1 MIILCFLI
9 FILFSAGAY
18 ALYRK
23 SHKSQNILHNCI
35 GALVAC
41 VLLVT
46 GAELSVFNI
55 NYYNTYNY
63 TPESIND
70 YAIECPQIDGIFMF
84 PCGESIDFLDFK
96 KEINNVKITL
106 GDGAPLSTKVNIYIT
121 DEANRHLLKT
131 PARTVYLKVENS
143 QSINLHTAGAS
154 EGISIQFDG
163 DKSYIPVE
171 DISINVPR
179 DFGFSLTRVGVLI
192 GLIMLLYIFRPSSP
206 LYDYKLTKSRDLKS
220 SLTIGFIA
228 LQALIIVITCTMN
241 PVFWGLSFNDDGFT
255 VHSLP
260 MEHHNQYDYLA
271 QAILDGKTYI
281 DNDDVPQS
289 LIEMENPYDRVA
301 RYYMEQDT
309 GDKYGWDVAFFN
321 GHYYVYFGI
330 VPLLLMYLPCRALF
344 DAPFPSAL
352 GIVIFAILFSVAVFK
367 LIGIICEKYFKKT
380 SVGTYL
386 LLSMAFINCCGMMF
400 LVKRPDFYSVPIIT
414 GMTFIFT
421 GLYFWLKGR
430 DSTQKKNLYF
440 LLGSLCCALAV
451 GCRPQFVL
459 LSALAIPIFIG
470 YFFKTMHIKEKSGIV
485 SLVALGLPYVVV
497 ASGIMYYN
505 YIRFG
510 SPFDFGS
517 AYNLT
522 TNDVTRRGFDMG
534 RTGLGLF
541 TYLFQPP
548 QFTAVFPFLKAVSID
563 TNYVGRTI
571 TERCFGGLIASLPL
585 LWFTFAL
592 PKVKEVL
599 KEKKLLLFTCTLLA
613 LGFGMVVA
621 DTQAGGLLQ
630 RYYSDFGFIFF
641 LGAVLVILALF
652 EKARTKEETKTLS
665 TLIYAFTILS
675 IIYTV
680 LLVFSVSDA
689 TIDVLNPTLFGRISH
704 LVQFWL

>member
-9 FILFSAGAY
+9 FILFAVGAFV
-18 ALYRK
+18 LYMK

-35 GALVAC
+35 GALIAC

-46 GAELSVFNI
+46 GAELSIFNI
-55 NYYNTYNY
+55 NYYNTNNY
-63 TPESIND
+63 TPASINN
-70 YAIECPQIDGIFMF
+70 YAVKCPQSEGELRF
-84 PCGESIDFLDFK
+84 PCGESIDFLNIN
-96 KEINNVKITL
+96 KEINNIKITL
-106 GDGAPLSTKVNIYIT
+106 GDSAPLYTSVTVYIT
-121 DEANRHLLKT
+121 DEANAHLLQT
-131 PARTVYLKVENS
+131 PERTIYSKIENS
-143 QSINLHTAGAS
+143 QSINLHTAGVS
-154 EGISIQFDG
+154 ESLSIQFNG
-163 DKSYIPVE
+163 AEGYIPVK

-179 DFGFSLTRVGVLI
+179 DFDFSFTRMGVLVAI
-192 GLIMLLYIFRPSSP
+192 IMLFYIFRPSSP
-206 LYDYKLTKSRDLKS
+206 LYEYNIVKAKGLKS
-220 SLTIGFIA
+220 SLAMGFIA
-228 LQALIIVITCTMN
+228 LQVLVIVITSTMN
-241 PVFWGLSFNDDGFT
+241 PVFWGISSKDDGFT

-260 MEHHNQYDYLA
+260 MAHHNQYDELA
-271 QAILDGKTYI
+271 QAILEGKTYI

-289 LIEMENPYDRVA
+289 LIEMGNPYDRVA
-301 RYYMEQDT
+301 RYYREQDT
-309 GDKYGWDVAFFN
+309 GDTYGWDVALFN

-367 LIGIICEKYFKKT
+367 LLGIICEKHFKKT

-386 LLSMAFINCCGMMF
+386 LLSMTLINCCGAMF

-414 GMTFIFT
+414 GMTFVFT
-421 GLYFWLKGR
+421 GLYFWLKGK
-430 DSTQKKNLYF
+430 DSQQKQNLYF
-440 LLGSLCCALAV
+440 LTGSLCCALAV

-485 SLVALGLPYVVV
+485 NLFTLGLPYIVV

-548 QFTAVFPFLKAVSID
+548 QFTVKFPFLKAVSID
-563 TNYVGRTI
+563 TNYVGRTV
-571 TERCFGGLIASLPL
+571 TEMCFGGIITSLPL

-592 PKVKEVL
+592 PKVKNIL
-599 KEKKLLLFTCTLLA
+599 KEKKLFFFTCTLLA

-641 LGAVLVILALF
+641 LAAVLVILALC
-652 EKARTKEETKTLS
+652 ETVKSTEGTKNLN
-665 TLIYAFTILS
+665 TLIYIFAILCVF
-675 IIYTV
+675 YTV
-680 LLVFSVSDA
+680 TLVFSVSDA
-689 TIDVLNPTLFGRISH
+689 TIDTMNPTLYGKISH

>member
-9 FILFSAGAY
+9 FALFSAGAFI
-18 ALYRK
+18 LYRK
-23 SHKSQNILHNCI
+23 SHKSQTIMHNCI

-41 VLLVT
+41 VVLVT

-55 NYYNTYNY
+55 NYYNTTDY

-70 YAIECPQIDGIFMF
+70 YAIECPQVDGTFMF
-84 PCGESIDFLDFK
+84 PCGEAIDFLDFN
-96 KEINNVKITL
+96 KEINNIKITL
-106 GDGAPLSTKVNIYIT
+106 GDGAPLSTKVTVYIT
-121 DEANRHLLKT
+121 DEANKHLLKA
-131 PARTVYLKVENS
+131 PARAVYSRVPNS
-143 QSINLHTAGAS
+143 QTINLHTAGTS
-154 EGISIQFDG
+154 ESISIQFDG
-163 DKSYIPVE
+163 NESYIPVE

-179 DFGFSLTRVGVLI
+179 SFDFSFTRVGVLI

-206 LYDYKLTKSRDLKS
+206 LYDYKLNKSKDLKD

-228 LQALIIVITCTMN
+228 LQVLVIVITSTMN
-241 PVFWGLSFNDDGFT
+241 PAFWGISFSDGEYV

-271 QAILDGKTYI
+271 QAILEGKTYI

-289 LIEMENPYDRVA
+289 LIEMANPYDRVA

-309 GDKYGWDVAFFN
+309 GDKYGWDVAFFE

-367 LIGIICEKYFKKT
+367 LLGIICEKYFKKT

-386 LLSMAFINCCGMMF
+386 LLSMAFINCCGAMF

-421 GLYFWLKGR
+421 GLYFWLKGKDATR
-430 DSTQKKNLYF
+430 KQNLYF

-470 YFFKTMHIKEKSGIV
+470 YFFKTMHIKEKSGIIN
-485 SLVALGLPYVVV
+485 LIALGIPYVVV

-563 TNYVGRTI
+563 TNYVGRTVM
-571 TERCFGGLIASLPL
+571 EKCFGGLITSLPL

-592 PKVKEVL
+592 PKVKDIL

-641 LGAVLVILALF
+641 LGAVLVILALD
-652 EKARTKEETKTLS
+652 ERLKTKEGTKNLNTLV
-665 TLIYAFTILS
+665 YAFTILS

-689 TIDVLNPTLFGRISH
+689 TIDIVNPTLFGKISH

>member
-9 FILFSAGAY
+9 FAMFSAGAFVIY
-18 ALYRK
+18 KKA
-23 SHKSQNILHNCI
+23 HKSKNLLLNCL

-55 NYYNTYNY
+55 NYYSTTDY
-63 TPESIND
+63 TPESMND
-70 YAIECPQIDGIFMF
+70 YAIECPQVDGTFMF
-84 PCGESIDFLDFK
+84 PCGEAIDFLDFN
-96 KEINNVKITL
+96 KEINNIKITL
-106 GDGAPLSTKVNIYIT
+106 GDGAPLSTKVTVYIT
-121 DEANRHLLKT
+121 DEANKHLLKT
-131 PARTVYLKVENS
+131 PARAVYSRVPNS
-143 QSINLHTAGAS
+143 QTINLHTAGTS
-154 EGISIQFDG
+154 ESISIQFDG
-163 DKSYIPVE
+163 NESYIPVK

-179 DFGFSLTRVGVLI
+179 CFDFSFTRVGVLI

-206 LYDYKLTKSRDLKS
+206 LYDYKLNKSKDLKD

-228 LQALIIVITCTMN
+228 LQVLVIVITSTMN
-241 PVFWGLSFNDDGFT
+241 PAFWGISFSDGEYV

-260 MEHHNQYDYLA
+260 MEHHNQYDRLA

-289 LIEMENPYDRVA
+289 LIEMANPYDRVA

-367 LIGIICEKYFKKT
+367 LLGIICEKHFKKT

-386 LLSMAFINCCGMMF
+386 LLSMAFINCCGAMF

-421 GLYFWLKGR
+421 GLYFWLKGKDATR
-430 DSTQKKNLYF
+430 KQNLYF

-470 YFFKTMHIKEKSGIV
+470 HFFKTMHIKEKSGIIN
-485 SLVALGLPYVVV
+485 LLALGIPYVVV

-563 TNYVGRTI
+563 TNYVGRTVM
-571 TERCFGGLIASLPL
+571 EKCFGGLITSLPL

-592 PKVKEVL
+592 PKVKDIL
-599 KEKKLLLFTCTLLA
+599 KEKNLLLFTCTLLA

-641 LGAVLVILALF
+641 LGAVLVILALS
-652 EKARTKEETKTLS
+652 ERVKTKEGTKNLNTLV
-665 TLIYAFTILS
+665 YAFTILS

-689 TIDVLNPTLFGRISH
+689 TIDIVNPTLFGKISH

>member
-9 FILFSAGAY
+9 FILFSAGAFV
-18 ALYRK
+18 LYRK
-23 SHKSQNILHNCI
+23 SHKSQKNLHNCI
-35 GALVAC
+35 GALIAC

-55 NYYNTYNY
+55 NYYNTNNY

-70 YAIECPQIDGIFMF
+70 YVTECPQVDGTFMF
-84 PCGESIDFLDFK
+84 PCGENIDFLNIN
-96 KEINNVKITL
+96 KEIKNVKITL
-106 GDGAPLSTKVNIYIT
+106 GDSAPRYTSVTLYIT
-121 DEANRHLLKT
+121 DEANEHLFKT
-131 PARTVYLKVENS
+131 PERTIYSEIENS
-143 QSINLHTAGAS
+143 QSINLHTAGLS
-154 EGISIQFDG
+154 ESLSLRFD
-163 DKSYIPVE
+163 DDESYIPVK

-179 DFGFSLTRVGVLI
+179 DFNFSLTRVGVLVA
-192 GLIMLLYIFRPSSP
+192 LIMLLYIFRPSSP
-206 LYDYKLTKSRDLKS
+206 LYDYNLTKSKELKS
-220 SLTIGFIA
+220 SLTMGFVA
-228 LQALIIVITCTMN
+228 LQALIIVITSTMN
-241 PVFWGLSFNDDGFT
+241 PVFWGISSTDDGFS
-255 VHSLP
+255 VHSLS
-260 MEHHNQYDYLA
+260 MEHHNQYDELA

-281 DNDDVPQS
+281 DNNDIPQS

-309 GDKYGWDVAFFN
+309 GDEYRWDVAFFN

-367 LIGIICEKYFKKT
+367 LLGLICEKYFKKT

-414 GMTFIFT
+414 GMTFIIT

-430 DSTQKKNLYF
+430 DSTRKKNLYF

-470 YFFKTMHIKEKSGIV
+470 YFFKTMHIKEKSGILN
-485 SLVALGLPYVVV
+485 LVALGLPYIVV

-505 YIRFG
+505 HIRFD

-548 QFTAVFPFLKAVSID
+548 QLTAVFPFLKRVDID
-563 TNYVGRTI
+563 TDYVGRTI
-571 TERCFGGLIASLPL
+571 TEYCFGGLITSLPL
-585 LWFTFAL
+585 LWFTVVL
-592 PKVKEVL
+592 PKVKSVL
-599 KEKKLLLFTCTLLA
+599 KEKKLLFFTCTLLA
-613 LGFGMVVA
+613 IGFAMVIA

-641 LGAVLVILALF
+641 TAAVLVILSLC
-652 EKARTKEETKTLS
+652 EKVKSKEGTRNLN
-665 TLIYAFTILS
+665 TLIYGFTISS
-675 IIYTV
+675 IIYTI

-689 TIDVLNPTLFGRISH
+689 TIDTMNPTLFGKISH